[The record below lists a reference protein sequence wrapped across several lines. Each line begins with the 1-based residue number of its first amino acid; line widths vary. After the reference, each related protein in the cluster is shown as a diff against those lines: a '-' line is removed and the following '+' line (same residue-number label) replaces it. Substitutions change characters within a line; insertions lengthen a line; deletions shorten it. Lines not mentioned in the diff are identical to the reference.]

1 MRTFRLIGVSL
12 VSMALCLNFASCYD
26 DSEIWD
32 KVNSLDDRM
41 EQLENSI
48 ETYNENITSLNVIV
62 KALQD
67 NLYIKE
73 MSSVSNGYI
82 ITFSD
87 GTTATITNGE
97 DGKAGEDGKD
107 APIINVQYYNGKYYW
122 TKTTNGITEWLYDND
137 GNMVSASGIDGN
149 TPLLE
154 VDAQGYW
161 EISYDNGI
169 SYNRIT
175 DSKGDPIKATGSNGD
190 SFFNSVTATSDELI
204 MELADGTEIIIPL
217 GEQSPY
223 KAVDLGLSV
232 RWASFNLGATSSTES
247 GELYLW
253 GDTNNTGIIGFY
265 NAPDLDNICGTK
277 YDVARSIWGGTWRLP
292 TRKEQEELIQ
302 ECIWTKT
309 TVNGVRGMKITGS
322 NGNSIFLPPTGYK
335 IPANGAV
342 GGTQLVSETDGY
354 YWVGESYD
362 DTYGRFGYTFYFNDE
377 SYYYN
382 GSWNTT
388 SIMMAVRA
396 VKE

>member
-322 NGNSIFLPPTGYK
+322 NGNSIFFASDRL
-335 IPANGAV
+335 
-342 GGTQLVSETDGY
+342 
-354 YWVGESYD
+354 
-362 DTYGRFGYTFYFNDE
+362 
-377 SYYYN
+377 
-382 GSWNTT
+382 
-388 SIMMAVRA
+388 
-396 VKE
+396 

>member
-1 MRTFRLIGVSL
+1 
-12 VSMALCLNFASCYD
+12 
-26 DSEIWD
+26 
-32 KVNSLDDRM
+32 
-41 EQLENSI
+41 
-48 ETYNENITSLNVIV
+48 
-62 KALQD
+62 
-67 NLYIKE
+67 
-73 MSSVSNGYI
+73 
-82 ITFSD
+82 
-87 GTTATITNGE
+87 
-97 DGKAGEDGKD
+97 
-107 APIINVQYYNGKYYW
+107 
-122 TKTTNGITEWLYDND
+122 
-137 GNMVSASGIDGN
+137 MVSASGIDGN

-190 SFFNSVTATSDELI
+190 SFFYSVTATSDELI

-322 NGNSIFLPPTGYK
+322 NGNSIFFASDRL
-335 IPANGAV
+335 
-342 GGTQLVSETDGY
+342 
-354 YWVGESYD
+354 
-362 DTYGRFGYTFYFNDE
+362 
-377 SYYYN
+377 
-382 GSWNTT
+382 
-388 SIMMAVRA
+388 
-396 VKE
+396 